1 MAGREPAEVKRRLL
15 QELEHARVDLITHG
29 QLAREELSPKALVS
43 KSLAQNKVA
52 WIIGGTVAGLLLVRI
67 LFPPKIKSDNSG
79 HSYKTG
85 WLSRLF
91 QSVTST
97 LVKRAA
103 TQVASH
109 YLKDSAQNYLTSLF
123 QRPRPPEN

>member
-1 MAGREPAEVKRRLL
+1 MADRESAEVKRRLL
-15 QELEHARVDLITHG
+15 RELDSARVDLQAHG

-52 WIIGGTVAGLLLVRI
+52 WIIAGTAAGLLLVRV
-67 LFPPKIKSDNSG
+67 LFPPKIKSDNSCY
-79 HSYKTG
+79 SYKTG

-97 LVKRAA
+97 VVKRAA
-103 TQVASH
+103 SQLASH
-109 YLKDSAQNYLTSLF
+109 YLKDSAQNYLTSFF
-123 QRPRPPEN
+123 QRTRSPEK